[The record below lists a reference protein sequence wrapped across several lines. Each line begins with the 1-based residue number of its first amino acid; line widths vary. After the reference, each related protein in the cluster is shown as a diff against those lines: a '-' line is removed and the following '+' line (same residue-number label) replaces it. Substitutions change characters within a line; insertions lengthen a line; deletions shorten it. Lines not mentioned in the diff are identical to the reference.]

1 MKNEKQKKKQKKE
14 TKTQATKQQKLEI
27 GNYNIIYN
35 LHCVKS
41 VQIRSFFW
49 SAFSCIQTE
58 YGDLRPNTGKYGP
71 EKTPYLDN
79 FRAVLKYP
87 VISNFTVLICNYN

>member
-27 GNYNIIYN
+27 DNSNIICN

-49 SAFSCIQTE
+49 SALSCVQTE
-58 YGDLRPNTGKYGP
+58 YGDLRPNTGK
-71 EKTPYLDN
+71 
-79 FRAVLKYP
+79 
-87 VISNFTVLICNYN
+87 